1 MTILLDIIIVFVV
14 VEAGVIAWRRF
25 ARGEAG
31 ELPGD
36 LANLGS
42 GFCLMLAVR
51 IAWTNSSALLVI
63 LLVTLAGLAH
73 VFDMTKRFRAAGP
86 AQKKAP
92 RLGAPATASQ
102 PEPPY

>member
-1 MTILLDIIIVFVV
+1 MTVLLDIIIAFVV
-14 VEAGVIAWRRF
+14 IEAAIVIWRRF

-51 IAWTNSSALLVI
+51 LAWTNTSALLVI
-63 LLVTLAGLAH
+63 LLVTLAGASH
-73 VFDMTKRFRAAGP
+73 VLDMMKRFRPVEP

-92 RLGAPATASQ
+92 QMGAPATASEPKQ
-102 PEPPY
+102 PY